1 MFDQQPDDAAAAHH
15 RVMESGKPVVIRGVD
30 VRASIQ
36 AQLHRLNRIGL
47 RTVGPQG
54 LDANNSAL

>member
-47 RTVGPQG
+47 RTVGP
-54 LDANNSAL
+54 